1 MGPWFHDGRPVLV
14 TGGRGFLGS
23 HICLELCARAPEGAE
38 VVAVDNHTRDCFAAL
53 GREAPPNLRFVTGD
67 VRDPEAWLGQVGRP
81 SVVVHCAALAGVSTY
96 YRDPASVV
104 EVNGL
109 GTARLL
115 DALVRGGAPELFVNL
130 STSEVY
136 GRHAEAAD
144 EDGPTAVGPVSDPR
158 WTYASSKVFAEHLLF
173 ARVRSGLLTAVSLRP
188 FNVYGP
194 GQVGEGAIRIFAERA
209 LQGETLQVTGD
220 GSQTRA
226 WLYVSDFV
234 EALLTVAATPGCWGR
249 TYNVGDPEAL
259 LSTLELARRIADLAG
274 AGSQVA
280 LVPHPGQDVLHR
292 WPRTDAIR
300 EATGWAPKIDL
311 DDGLRRTLDFWRER
325 GRG

>member
-1 MGPWFHDGRPVLV
+1 VAPWFRDGRPVLV

-23 HICLELCARAPEGAE
+23 HICLRLCDLAPAGAE

-53 GREAPPNLRFVTGD
+53 GREAPANLRFVTGD
-67 VRDPEAWLGQVGRP
+67 VREPEAWLDRVGRP

-115 DALVRGGAPELFVNL
+115 DALARRGPAELFVNL

-173 ARVRSGLLTAVSLRP
+173 ARVRSGQLAAVSLRP

-194 GQVGEGAIRIFAERA
+194 GQVGEGAVRIFAERS
-209 LQGETLQVTGD
+209 LRSETLQVTGD

-226 WLYVSDFV
+226 WLYVDDFV
-234 EALLTVAATPGCWGR
+234 AALMAVVATPASWGR

-259 LSTLELARRIADLAG
+259 TSMLELARRIAALAG
-274 AGSQVA
+274 GGSTVE

-292 WPRTDAIR
+292 WPKTDAIR
-300 EATGWAPKIDL
+300 AATGWAPRVGL
-311 DDGLRRTLDFWRER
+311 DDGLRRTLSFWSER
-325 GRG
+325 VEP